1 MQMTEE
7 VLKKIKQEAYRKG
20 YADGKHDGYNST
32 LIEDGAEELYYDD
45 ENILVDIEEHIEDIP
60 DELVKLFVKVF
71 AKTDGWE
78 NITIKD
84 FLDVIEKNCTN

>member
-1 MQMTEE
+1 MT
-7 VLKKIKQEAYRKG
+7 
-20 YADGKHDGYNST
+20 
-32 LIEDGAEELYYDD
+32 
-45 ENILVDIEEHIEDIP
+45 DIEKHIENIP

-84 FLDVIEKNCTN
+84 FLDVIEKMNTCAN